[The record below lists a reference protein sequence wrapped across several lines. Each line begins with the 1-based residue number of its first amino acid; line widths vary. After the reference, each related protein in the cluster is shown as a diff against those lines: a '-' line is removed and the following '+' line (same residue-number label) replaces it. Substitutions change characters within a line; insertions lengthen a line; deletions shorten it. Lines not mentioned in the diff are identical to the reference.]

1 MQALRTAHQAE
12 VKRLEKEKERMAERW
27 GKIADAQVKLSAAP
41 AGLRCAN
48 ADVVDAS
55 DVQLRGKGQGFLEVA
70 LEQAE
75 TARKDLFDQ
84 NRRLRG
90 LILSTANELQRV
102 VYDAR
107 VADSPE
113 DCPEVRRSHDCGGR
127 MVCSQEV

>member
-27 GKIADAQVKLSAAP
+27 SKLSDAQVKLGAAP
-41 AGLRCAN
+41 AGVRCAN
-48 ADVVDAS
+48 ALVVDAA

-75 TARKDLFDQ
+75 EARKDLFDQ

-90 LILSTANELQRV
+90 LILSTANEMQRV
-102 VYDAR
+102 VHGAR
-107 VADSPE
+107 VAESAE
-113 DCPEVRRSHDCGGR
+113 DVPEVRGLRGCG
-127 MVCSQEV
+127 